1 MMKYFRRT
9 KMSKIQMFE
18 KPLGMRDSFPEV
30 NEQKEYIR
38 STARDFIRNKG
49 YDFIKTPSVEYFETI
64 GKASA
69 IDESSLFKLVDNQG
83 EMLVLRPDMTTPIAR
98 IAAAKLLKEKN
109 PLRLAYYAN
118 VFRAQ
123 QREGGRPAEFEQ
135 LGLELI
141 GDFSAYGDS
150 EIIHTAVELVKVLG
164 VESFR
169 ITIGHA
175 GLLTAFLMNHTN
187 SVEQVNTLR
196 QLLVE
201 KNFVGFEQTLDDIG
215 LLEEQKENLTKF
227 IDYTI
232 DFKPLEYFRQFLTE
246 EQQYLMD
253 QVEQLQRLLELQLSD
268 YSIVSFDFSLA
279 SHMSYYTGMLFEIHA
294 AGSGFPI
301 GNGGRYDELFNQ
313 FDEKVGATGF
323 GIRVD
328 RLLEV
333 LPKRD
338 VEEKH
343 SLILFD
349 ENSYLKANVL
359 AEARRNNA
367 ERVTLQLITS
377 VNDLNAYK
385 QGFDEVLIVS
395 EGGSL
400 RE

>member
-1 MMKYFRRT
+1 
-9 KMSKIQMFE
+9 MFE

-38 STARDFIRNKG
+38 LTARDFIRRKG

-98 IAAAKLLKEKN
+98 IAASKLLKEKN
-109 PLRLAYYAN
+109 PLRLAYYAD

-141 GDFSAYGDS
+141 GDFSPYADS
-150 EIIHTAVELVKVLG
+150 EIIYTAIELLKDLG
-164 VESFR
+164 VEGFR

-175 GLLTAFLMNHTN
+175 EILTAFLTN
-187 SVEQVNTLR
+187 NTNNNEEVELLR

-201 KNFVGFEQTLDDIG
+201 KNLVGFSQMLESMN
-215 LLEEQKENLTKF
+215 LLEEQKDRLSKIIEF
-227 IDYTI
+227 TI
-232 DFKPLEYFRQFLTE
+232 DSNVFSDFRQFLNDD
-246 EQQYLMD
+246 QQYLID
-253 QVEQLQRLLELQLSD
+253 QVEELQALLEFQLNDFSV
-268 YSIVSFDFSLA
+268 VSFDFSLA

-294 AGSGFPI
+294 AGSGFSI
-301 GNGGRYDELFNQ
+301 GNGGRYDELFKQ
-313 FDEKVGATGF
+313 FNEKVGATGF

-333 LPKRD
+333 LPKQLMK
-338 VEEKH
+338 EKCT
-343 SLILFD
+343 LLLFD
-349 ENSYLKANVL
+349 KGSFSKANVL
-359 AEARRNNA
+359 AEARRNA
-367 ERVTLQLITS
+367 SEYVTLQYAES
-377 VNDLNAYK
+377 VSDIEAFK
-385 QGFDEVLIVS
+385 QIFDEVIIVS
-395 EGGSL
+395 EGGSF
-400 RE
+400 REE

>member
-1 MMKYFRRT
+1 
-9 KMSKIQMFE
+9 MSKIQMFE
-18 KPLGMRDSFPEV
+18 KPLGMRDSFPEA

-98 IAAAKLLKEKN
+98 IAASKLLKEKN

-150 EIIHTAVELVKVLG
+150 EIIYTAVELLKALG
-164 VESFR
+164 IENFK

-175 GLLTAFLMNHTN
+175 GMLTAFLANHTN
-187 SVEQVNTLR
+187 SAEQVDILR

-201 KNFVGFEQTLDDIG
+201 KNMVGFTQKLEDLGLDV
-215 LLEEQKENLTKF
+215 EQKETLTKLVN
-227 IDYTI
+227 YTI
-232 DFKPLEYFRQFLTE
+232 DSKAVEDFRQFLTA
-246 EQQYLMD
+246 EQQNLME
-253 QVEQLQRLLELQLSD
+253 QVEQLQHLLELQLSD
-268 YSIVSFDFSLA
+268 SSIVSFDFSLA

-301 GNGGRYDELFNQ
+301 GNGGRYDELFKH

-328 RLLEV
+328 RILEV
-333 LPKRD
+333 LPKNE

-343 SLILFD
+343 TLILFD
-349 ENSYLKANVL
+349 EGSYSKANVL
-359 AEARRNNA
+359 AEARRKNA
-367 ERVTLQLITS
+367 ERITLQYMDS
-377 VNDLNAYK
+377 VNDLDTFK
-385 QGFDEVLIVS
+385 QSFDEVIIVS

>member
-1 MMKYFRRT
+1 
-9 KMSKIQMFE
+9 MFE

-38 STARDFIRNKG
+38 LTARDFIRRKG

-98 IAAAKLLKEKN
+98 IAASKLLKEKN
-109 PLRLAYYAN
+109 PLRLAYYAD

-141 GDFSAYGDS
+141 GDFSPYADS
-150 EIIHTAVELVKVLG
+150 EIIYTAIELLKDLG
-164 VESFR
+164 VQGFR

-175 GLLTAFLMNHTN
+175 EILTAFLTN
-187 SVEQVNTLR
+187 NTNNNEEVELLR

-201 KNFVGFEQTLDDIG
+201 KNLVGFSQMLESMN
-215 LLEEQKENLTKF
+215 LLEEQKGRLSKIIEF
-227 IDYTI
+227 TI
-232 DFKPLEYFRQFLTE
+232 DANVFSDFRQFLNDD
-246 EQQYLMD
+246 QQYLID
-253 QVEQLQRLLELQLSD
+253 QVEELQALLEFQLNDFSV
-268 YSIVSFDFSLA
+268 VSFDFSLA

-294 AGSGFPI
+294 AGSGFSI
-301 GNGGRYDELFNQ
+301 GNGGRYDELFKQ
-313 FDEKVGATGF
+313 FNEKVGATGF

-333 LPKRD
+333 LPKQLMK
-338 VEEKH
+338 EKRT
-343 SLILFD
+343 LLLFD
-349 ENSYLKANVL
+349 KGSFSKANVL
-359 AEARRNNA
+359 AEARRNA
-367 ERVTLQLITS
+367 SEYVTLQYAES
-377 VNDLNAYK
+377 VSDIEAFK
-385 QGFDEVLIVS
+385 QIFDEVIIVS
-395 EGGSL
+395 EGGSF
-400 RE
+400 REE

>member
-1 MMKYFRRT
+1 
-9 KMSKIQMFE
+9 MFE

-38 STARDFIRNKG
+38 LTARDFIRRKG

-98 IAAAKLLKEKN
+98 IAASKLLKEKN
-109 PLRLAYYAN
+109 PLRLAYYAD

-141 GDFSAYGDS
+141 GDFSPYADS
-150 EIIHTAVELVKVLG
+150 EIIYTAIELLKDLG
-164 VESFR
+164 VQGFR

-175 GLLTAFLMNHTN
+175 EILTAFLTN
-187 SVEQVNTLR
+187 NTNNNEEVELLR

-201 KNFVGFEQTLDDIG
+201 KNLVGFSQMLESMN
-215 LLEEQKENLTKF
+215 LLEEQKDRLSKIIEF
-227 IDYTI
+227 TI
-232 DFKPLEYFRQFLTE
+232 DSNVFSDFRQFLNDD
-246 EQQYLMD
+246 QQYLID
-253 QVEQLQRLLELQLSD
+253 QVEELQALLEFQLNDFSV
-268 YSIVSFDFSLA
+268 VSFDFSLA

-294 AGSGFPI
+294 AGSGFSI
-301 GNGGRYDELFNQ
+301 GNGGRYDELFKQ
-313 FDEKVGATGF
+313 FNEKVGATGF

-333 LPKRD
+333 LPKQLMK
-338 VEEKH
+338 EKRT
-343 SLILFD
+343 LLLFD
-349 ENSYLKANVL
+349 TGSFSKANVL
-359 AEARRNNA
+359 AEARRNA
-367 ERVTLQLITS
+367 SEYVTLQYAES
-377 VNDLNAYK
+377 VSDIEAFK
-385 QGFDEVLIVS
+385 QIFDEVIIVS
-395 EGGSL
+395 EGGSF
-400 RE
+400 REE

>member
-1 MMKYFRRT
+1 
-9 KMSKIQMFE
+9 MFE

-38 STARDFIRNKG
+38 LTARDFIRRKG

-98 IAAAKLLKEKN
+98 IAASKLLKEKN
-109 PLRLAYYAN
+109 PLRLAYYAD

-141 GDFSAYGDS
+141 GDFSPYADS
-150 EIIHTAVELVKVLG
+150 EIIYTAIELLKDLG
-164 VESFR
+164 VQGFR

-175 GLLTAFLMNHTN
+175 EILTAFLTN
-187 SVEQVNTLR
+187 NTNNNEEVELLR

-201 KNFVGFEQTLDDIG
+201 KNLVGFSQMLESMN
-215 LLEEQKENLTKF
+215 LLEEQKDRLSKIIEF
-227 IDYTI
+227 TI
-232 DFKPLEYFRQFLTE
+232 DSNVFSDFRQFLNDD
-246 EQQYLMD
+246 QQYLID
-253 QVEQLQRLLELQLSD
+253 QVEELQALLEFQLNDFSV
-268 YSIVSFDFSLA
+268 VSFDFSLA

-294 AGSGFPI
+294 AGSGFSI
-301 GNGGRYDELFNQ
+301 GNGGRYDELFKQ
-313 FDEKVGATGF
+313 FNEKVGATGF

-333 LPKRD
+333 LPKQLMK
-338 VEEKH
+338 EKRT
-343 SLILFD
+343 LLLFD
-349 ENSYLKANVL
+349 KGSFSKANVL
-359 AEARRNNA
+359 AEARRNA
-367 ERVTLQLITS
+367 SEYVTLQYAES
-377 VNDLNAYK
+377 VSDIEAFK
-385 QGFDEVLIVS
+385 QIFDEVIIVS
-395 EGGSL
+395 EGGSF
-400 RE
+400 REE

>member
-1 MMKYFRRT
+1 
-9 KMSKIQMFE
+9 MSKIQMFE

-38 STARDFIRNKG
+38 STARDFIRKKG

-98 IAAAKLLKEKN
+98 IAASKLLKEKN
-109 PLRLAYYAN
+109 PLRLAYYAD

-135 LGLELI
+135 LGLELV
-141 GDFSAYGDS
+141 GDFSPYADS
-150 EIIHTAVELVKVLG
+150 EIIYTAIELLKALG

-175 GLLTAFLMNHTN
+175 EILTAFLTNYTN
-187 SVEQVNTLR
+187 STEQVEMLR

-201 KNFVGFEQTLDDIG
+201 KNLVGFSQKLESMD
-215 LLEEQKENLTKF
+215 LLKVQKENLIKI

-232 DFKPLEYFRQFLTE
+232 DSNVFTDFRQFLNDD
-246 EQQYLMD
+246 QQYLID
-253 QVEQLQRLLELQLSD
+253 QVEELQELLEFQLND
-268 YSIVSFDFSLA
+268 FSIVSFDFSLA

-294 AGSGFPI
+294 AGSGFSI
-301 GNGGRYDELFNQ
+301 GNGGRYDELFKQ

-333 LPKRD
+333 LPKVVVD
-338 VEEKH
+338 EKH
-343 SLILFD
+343 TLLLFD
-349 ENSYLKANVL
+349 KGSFSKANVL
-359 AEARRNNA
+359 AEARRNA
-367 ERVTLQLITS
+367 SEYVTLQYAES
-377 VNDLNAYK
+377 VNDIEAFK
-385 QGFDEVLIVS
+385 QIFDEVIIVS
-395 EGGSL
+395 EGGFF

>member
-1 MMKYFRRT
+1 
-9 KMSKIQMFE
+9 MFE

-38 STARDFIRNKG
+38 STSRDFIREKG

-98 IAAAKLLKEKN
+98 IAASKLLKEKN
-109 PLRLAYYAN
+109 PLRLAYYAD

-141 GDFSAYGDS
+141 GDFSPYADS
-150 EIIHTAVELVKVLG
+150 EIIFTAIELLKALG
-164 VESFR
+164 LESFQ

-175 GLLTAFLMNHTN
+175 EILTAFLTN
-187 SVEQVNTLR
+187 NTNDREQVEALR

-201 KNFVGFEQTLDDIG
+201 KNLVGFSQKIESMN
-215 LLEEQKENLTKF
+215 LLQEQKERLIKI

-232 DFKPLEYFRQFLTE
+232 DSKEFSDFRQFLKDD
-246 EQQYLMD
+246 QQYLLD
-253 QVEQLQRLLELQLSD
+253 QIEELQKLLEFQLND

-294 AGSGFPI
+294 PGSGFSI
-301 GNGGRYDELFNQ
+301 GNGGRYDELFKQ
-313 FDEKVGATGF
+313 FSEKVGATGF

-333 LPKRD
+333 LPKN
-338 VEEKH
+338 VVNEKH
-343 SLILFD
+343 TLLLFD
-349 ENSYLKANVL
+349 KGSFSKANVL
-359 AEARRNNA
+359 AEARRNA
-367 ERVTLQLITS
+367 GERVTLQFAEG
-377 VNDLNAYK
+377 VNDMEAFK
-385 QGFDEVLIVS
+385 QNFDDVIIVS
-395 EGGSL
+395 EGGSYH
-400 RE
+400 E

>member
-1 MMKYFRRT
+1 MT
-9 KMSKIQMFE
+9 KIQMFE

-98 IAAAKLLKEKN
+98 IAASKLLKEKN

-150 EIIHTAVELVKVLG
+150 EIIHTAVELVKALG
-164 VESFR
+164 VEDFR

-175 GLLTAFLMNHTN
+175 GMLSAILTNNTN
-187 SVEQVNTLR
+187 TKEQVDSLR

-201 KNFVGFEQTLDDIG
+201 KNFVGFEQKLEDMQLQDAQKESLTKWIDSTVESKI
-215 LLEEQKENLTKF
+215 LEEHSE
-227 IDYTI
+227 
-232 DFKPLEYFRQFLTE
+232 FLTDD
-246 EQQYLMD
+246 QQYLID
-253 QVEQLQRLLELQLSD
+253 QVKQLQQLLEIRLSD
-268 YSIVSFDFSLA
+268 ASIVSFDFTLA

-301 GNGGRYDELFNQ
+301 GNGGRYDELFKQ
-313 FDEKVGATGF
+313 FNEEVGATGF

-333 LPKRD
+333 LPRNEIK
-338 VEEKH
+338 EKH
-343 SLILFD
+343 TLFLF
-349 ENSYLKANVL
+349 EEGYYTKANDL
-359 AEARRNNA
+359 AEERRKKA
-367 ERVTLQLITS
+367 ERVTLQYIAG
-377 VNDLNAYK
+377 VNDLDAYTK
-385 QGFDEVLIVS
+385 NFDEVIIVS
-395 EGGSL
+395 EGGSF

>member
-1 MMKYFRRT
+1 
-9 KMSKIQMFE
+9 MFE

-98 IAAAKLLKEKN
+98 IAASKLLKEKN

-150 EIIHTAVELVKVLG
+150 EIIYTAVELLKALG
-164 VESFR
+164 IENFK
-169 ITIGHA
+169 ITVGHA
-175 GLLTAFLMNHTN
+175 GMLTAFLANHTN
-187 SVEQVNTLR
+187 SAEQVDILR

-201 KNFVGFEQTLDDIG
+201 KNMVGFTQKLEDLGLDVEQRET
-215 LLEEQKENLTKF
+215 LTKLVN
-227 IDYTI
+227 YTI
-232 DFKPLEYFRQFLTE
+232 DSKAVEDFRQFLTA
-246 EQQYLMD
+246 EQQNLME
-253 QVEQLQRLLELQLSD
+253 QVEQLQHLLELQLSD
-268 YSIVSFDFSLA
+268 SSIVSFDFSLA

-301 GNGGRYDELFNQ
+301 GNGGRYDELFKH

-328 RLLEV
+328 RILEV
-333 LPKRD
+333 LPKNE

-343 SLILFD
+343 TLILFD
-349 ENSYLKANVL
+349 EGSYSKANVL
-359 AEARRNNA
+359 AEARRKNA
-367 ERVTLQLITS
+367 ERITLQYMDS
-377 VNDLNAYK
+377 VNDLDTFK
-385 QGFDEVLIVS
+385 QSFDEVIIVS

>member
-1 MMKYFRRT
+1 
-9 KMSKIQMFE
+9 MSKIQMFE

-38 STARDFIRNKG
+38 STARNFIRSKG

-98 IAAAKLLKEKN
+98 IAASKLLKEKN

-118 VFRAQ
+118 VFRSQ
-123 QREGGRPAEFEQ
+123 RREGGRPAEFEQ

-164 VESFR
+164 VKSFR

-175 GLLTAFLMNHTN
+175 GVLTAILTN
-187 SVEQVNTLR
+187 NTNTKEQVDSLR

-201 KNFVGFEQTLDDIG
+201 KNFVGFEQK
-215 LLEEQKENLTKF
+215 LEEIKLSENQIENLIKW
-227 IDYTI
+227 IDYSI
-232 DFKPLEYFRQFLTE
+232 DSKSLENFKQFLTVDQE
-246 EQQYLMD
+246 YLLEQVD
-253 QVEQLQRLLELQLSD
+253 QLQRLLEIQLND
-268 YSIVSFDFSLA
+268 PSIVSFDFTLA
-279 SHMSYYTGMLFEIHA
+279 SHMSYYTGMIFEIHA
-294 AGSGFPI
+294 EGSGSPI

-313 FDEKVGATGF
+313 FNETVGATGF

-333 LPKRD
+333 LPKTVS
-338 VEEKH
+338 VEKNT
-343 SLILFD
+343 LLLFH
-349 ENSYLKANVL
+349 EGFYTKANEL
-359 AEARRNNA
+359 AVEKRNNK
-367 ERVTLQLITS
+367 ERVTLQYIES
-377 VNDLNAYK
+377 VNDLDAY
-385 QGFDEVLIVS
+385 QRSFDEVLIVS

>member
-1 MMKYFRRT
+1 
-9 KMSKIQMFE
+9 MSKIQMFE

-38 STARDFIRNKG
+38 STARDFIRRKG

-98 IAAAKLLKEKN
+98 IAASKLLKEKN
-109 PLRLAYYAN
+109 PLRLAYYAD

-135 LGLELI
+135 LGLELV
-141 GDFSAYGDS
+141 GDFSPYADS
-150 EIIHTAVELVKVLG
+150 EIIYTAIELLKSLG
-164 VESFR
+164 VENFR

-175 GLLTAFLMNHTN
+175 EILTAFLTN
-187 SVEQVNTLR
+187 NTDNIEQVETLR

-201 KNFVGFEQTLDDIG
+201 KNLVGFSQKLESMN
-215 LLEEQKENLTKF
+215 LLKEQKERLITI

-232 DFKPLEYFRQFLTE
+232 DSNVFTDFRQFLNGD
-246 EQQYLMD
+246 QQYLID
-253 QVEQLQRLLELQLSD
+253 QVEELQKLLEFQLND

-294 AGSGFPI
+294 AGSGFSI
-301 GNGGRYDELFNQ
+301 GNGGRYDELFKQ
-313 FDEKVGATGF
+313 FDETVGATGF

-333 LPKRD
+333 LPKQ
-338 VEEKH
+338 VIKEKNT
-343 SLILFD
+343 LLLFD
-349 ENSYLKANVL
+349 KWSFSKANVL
-359 AEARRNNA
+359 AEARRNTS
-367 ERVTLQLITS
+367 EYVTLQYAES
-377 VNDLNAYK
+377 VNDLEAFK
-385 QGFDEVLIVS
+385 EIFDEVIIVS
-395 EGGSL
+395 EGGSF

>member
-1 MMKYFRRT
+1 
-9 KMSKIQMFE
+9 MFE

-38 STARDFIRNKG
+38 LTARDFIRRKG

-98 IAAAKLLKEKN
+98 IAASKLLKEKN
-109 PLRLAYYAN
+109 PLRLAYYAD

-141 GDFSAYGDS
+141 GDFSPYADS
-150 EIIHTAVELVKVLG
+150 EIIYTAIELLKDLG
-164 VESFR
+164 VEGFR

-175 GLLTAFLMNHTN
+175 EILTAFLTN
-187 SVEQVNTLR
+187 NTNNNEEVELLR

-201 KNFVGFEQTLDDIG
+201 KNLVGFSQMLESMN
-215 LLEEQKENLTKF
+215 LLEEQKDRLSKIIEF
-227 IDYTI
+227 TI
-232 DFKPLEYFRQFLTE
+232 DSNVFSDFRQFLNDD
-246 EQQYLMD
+246 QQYLID
-253 QVEQLQRLLELQLSD
+253 QVEELQALLEFQLNDFSV
-268 YSIVSFDFSLA
+268 VSFDFSLA

-294 AGSGFPI
+294 AGSGFSI
-301 GNGGRYDELFNQ
+301 GNGGRYDELFKQ
-313 FDEKVGATGF
+313 FNEKVGATGF

-333 LPKRD
+333 LPKQLMK
-338 VEEKH
+338 EKRT
-343 SLILFD
+343 LLLFD
-349 ENSYLKANVL
+349 KGSFSKANVL
-359 AEARRNNA
+359 AEARRNA
-367 ERVTLQLITS
+367 SEYVTLQYAES
-377 VNDLNAYK
+377 VSDIEAFK
-385 QGFDEVLIVS
+385 QIFDEVIIVS
-395 EGGSL
+395 EGGSFL
-400 RE
+400 EE

>member
-1 MMKYFRRT
+1 
-9 KMSKIQMFE
+9 MFE

-98 IAAAKLLKEKN
+98 IAASKLLKEKN

-150 EIIHTAVELVKVLG
+150 EIIYTAVELLKALG
-164 VESFR
+164 IENFK
-169 ITIGHA
+169 ITVGHA
-175 GLLTAFLMNHTN
+175 GMLTAFLANHTN
-187 SVEQVNTLR
+187 SAEQVDILR

-201 KNFVGFEQTLDDIG
+201 KNMVGFTQKLEDLGLDVEQRET
-215 LLEEQKENLTKF
+215 LTKLVN
-227 IDYTI
+227 YTI
-232 DFKPLEYFRQFLTE
+232 DSKAVEDFRQFLTA
-246 EQQYLMD
+246 EQQNLME
-253 QVEQLQRLLELQLSD
+253 QVEQLQHLLELQLSD
-268 YSIVSFDFSLA
+268 SSIVSFDFSLA

-301 GNGGRYDELFNQ
+301 GNGGRYDELFKH

-328 RLLEV
+328 RILEV
-333 LPKRD
+333 LPKNE

-343 SLILFD
+343 TLILFD
-349 ENSYLKANVL
+349 EGSYSKANVL
-359 AEARRNNA
+359 AEARRKNA
-367 ERVTLQLITS
+367 ERITLQYMDS
-377 VNDLNAYK
+377 VNDLDTFK
-385 QGFDEVLIVS
+385 QCFDEVIIVS

>member
-1 MMKYFRRT
+1 MG
-9 KMSKIQMFE
+9 KIQMFE

-38 STARDFIRNKG
+38 STARNFIRNKG

-83 EMLVLRPDMTTPIAR
+83 ETLVLRPDMTTPIAR
-98 IAAAKLLKEKN
+98 IAASKLLKEKN

-150 EIIHTAVELVKVLG
+150 EIIHTAVELVKALG

-175 GLLTAFLMNHTN
+175 GLLTAFLTN
-187 SVEQVNTLR
+187 NTDTVHQVDALR

-201 KNFVGFEQTLDDIG
+201 KNFVGFEQELDNLG
-215 LLEEQKENLTKF
+215 LLQEQKENLTKL

-232 DFKPLEYFRQFLTE
+232 DFKVFENFRAYLTN
-246 EQQYLMD
+246 
-253 QVEQLQRLLELQLSD
+253 EQLYLIDQLEQFKRLLELQLKD
-268 YSIVSFDFSLA
+268 PSIVSFDFSLA
-279 SHMSYYTGMLFEIHA
+279 SHMSYYTGMLFEIYA

-301 GNGGRYDELFNQ
+301 GNGGRYDELFKQ
-313 FDEKVGATGF
+313 FDEQVGATGF

-343 SLILFD
+343 TLLLFT
-349 ENSYLKANVL
+349 EGAYLKANVL

-367 ERVTLQLITS
+367 ERVTLQYIES
-377 VNDLNAYK
+377 VYDLDVYK
-385 QGFDEVLIVS
+385 QSFDEVLIVS

>member
-1 MMKYFRRT
+1 
-9 KMSKIQMFE
+9 MSTIQMFE
-18 KPLGMRDSFPEV
+18 KPLGMRDSFPKV

-38 STARDFIRNKG
+38 SVAREFIRNKG

-98 IAAAKLLKEKN
+98 IAASKLLKEKN

-123 QREGGRPAEFEQ
+123 HREGGRPAEFEQ

-141 GDFSAYGDS
+141 GDFSPYGDS
-150 EIIHTAVELVKVLG
+150 EIIHTAVELVKALG

-169 ITIGHA
+169 ITVGHA
-175 GLLTAFLMNHTN
+175 GVLTAILKNNTN
-187 SVEQVNTLR
+187 KKDQAETLR

-201 KNFVGFEQTLDDIG
+201 KNFVGFEQKLEDML
-215 LLEEQKENLTKF
+215 LLEGDKENLMTL
-227 IDYTI
+227 IDNTVESKSIEDYR
-232 DFKPLEYFRQFLTE
+232 PLLTTD
-246 EQQYLMD
+246 QQHLID
-253 QVEQLQRLLELQLSD
+253 QVEQLQSLLTMQLND
-268 YSIVSFDFSLA
+268 PSIVSFDFTLA

-301 GNGGRYDELFNQ
+301 GNGGRYDELFKL
-313 FDEKVGATGF
+313 FDEEVGATGF

-333 LPKRD
+333 LPPKE

-343 SLILFD
+343 TLLLFHKD
-349 ENSYLKANVL
+349 SYAKANGL
-359 AEARRNNA
+359 AEEKRKNA
-367 ERVTLQLITS
+367 ERVTVQYMGS
-377 VNDLNAYK
+377 VSDLEAFK
-385 QGFDEVLIVS
+385 RIFDDVIIVS
-395 EGGSL
+395 EGGSV

>member
-1 MMKYFRRT
+1 
-9 KMSKIQMFE
+9 MSKIQMFE

-38 STARDFIRNKG
+38 LTARDFIRRKG

-98 IAAAKLLKEKN
+98 IAASKLLKEKN
-109 PLRLAYYAN
+109 PLRLAYYAD

-141 GDFSAYGDS
+141 GDFSPYADS
-150 EIIHTAVELVKVLG
+150 EIIYTAIELLKDLG
-164 VESFR
+164 VEGFR

-175 GLLTAFLMNHTN
+175 EILTAFLTN
-187 SVEQVNTLR
+187 NTNNNEEVELLR

-201 KNFVGFEQTLDDIG
+201 KNLVGFSQMLESMNI
-215 LLEEQKENLTKF
+215 LEEQKDRLSKIIEF
-227 IDYTI
+227 TI
-232 DFKPLEYFRQFLTE
+232 DSNVFSDFRQFLNDD
-246 EQQYLMD
+246 QQYLID
-253 QVEQLQRLLELQLSD
+253 QVEELQALLEFQLNDFSV
-268 YSIVSFDFSLA
+268 VSFDFSLA

-294 AGSGFPI
+294 AGSGFSI
-301 GNGGRYDELFNQ
+301 GNGGRYDELFKQ
-313 FDEKVGATGF
+313 FNEKVGATGF

-333 LPKRD
+333 LPKQLMK
-338 VEEKH
+338 EKRT
-343 SLILFD
+343 LLLFD
-349 ENSYLKANVL
+349 TGSFSKANVL
-359 AEARRNNA
+359 AEARRNA
-367 ERVTLQLITS
+367 SEYVTLQYAES
-377 VNDLNAYK
+377 VSDIEAFK
-385 QGFDEVLIVS
+385 QIFDEVIIVS
-395 EGGSL
+395 EGGSF
-400 RE
+400 REE

>member
-1 MMKYFRRT
+1 
-9 KMSKIQMFE
+9 MFE

-38 STARDFIRNKG
+38 ITARDFIRRKG

-98 IAAAKLLKEKN
+98 IAASKLLKEKN
-109 PLRLAYYAN
+109 PLRLAYYAD

-141 GDFSAYGDS
+141 GDFSPYADS
-150 EIIHTAVELVKVLG
+150 EIIYTAIELLKDLG
-164 VESFR
+164 VEGFR

-175 GLLTAFLMNHTN
+175 EILTAFLTN
-187 SVEQVNTLR
+187 NTNNKEEVELLR

-201 KNFVGFEQTLDDIG
+201 KNLVGFSQKLESMN
-215 LLEEQKENLTKF
+215 LLEEQKERLSKIIEF
-227 IDYTI
+227 TI
-232 DFKPLEYFRQFLTE
+232 DSNVFSDFRQFLNDD
-246 EQQYLMD
+246 QQYLID
-253 QVEQLQRLLELQLSD
+253 QVEELQALLEFQLND
-268 YSIVSFDFSLA
+268 FTVVSFDFSLA

-294 AGSGFPI
+294 AGSGFSI
-301 GNGGRYDELFNQ
+301 GNGGRYDELFKQ
-313 FDEKVGATGF
+313 FNEKVGATGF

-333 LPKRD
+333 LPKQLMK
-338 VEEKH
+338 EKRT
-343 SLILFD
+343 LLLFD
-349 ENSYLKANVL
+349 KGSFSKANVL
-359 AEARRNNA
+359 AEARRNA
-367 ERVTLQLITS
+367 SEYVTLQYAES
-377 VNDLNAYK
+377 VSDIEAFK
-385 QGFDEVLIVS
+385 QIFDEVIIVS
-395 EGGSL
+395 EGGSF
-400 RE
+400 REE

>member
-1 MMKYFRRT
+1 
-9 KMSKIQMFE
+9 MSKIQMFE

-38 STARDFIRNKG
+38 LTARDFIRRKG

-98 IAAAKLLKEKN
+98 IAASKLLKEKN
-109 PLRLAYYAN
+109 PLRLAYYAD

-141 GDFSAYGDS
+141 GDFSPYADS
-150 EIIHTAVELVKVLG
+150 EIIYTAIELLKDLG
-164 VESFR
+164 VEGFR

-175 GLLTAFLMNHTN
+175 EILTAFLTN
-187 SVEQVNTLR
+187 NTNNNEEVELLR

-201 KNFVGFEQTLDDIG
+201 KNLVGFSQMLESMN
-215 LLEEQKENLTKF
+215 LLEEQKDRLSKIIEF
-227 IDYTI
+227 TI
-232 DFKPLEYFRQFLTE
+232 DSNVFSDFRQFLNDD
-246 EQQYLMD
+246 QQYLID
-253 QVEQLQRLLELQLSD
+253 QVEELQALLEFQLNDFSV
-268 YSIVSFDFSLA
+268 VSFDFSLA

-294 AGSGFPI
+294 AGSGFSI
-301 GNGGRYDELFNQ
+301 GNGGRYDELFKQ
-313 FDEKVGATGF
+313 FNEKVGATGF

-333 LPKRD
+333 LPKQLMK
-338 VEEKH
+338 EKRT
-343 SLILFD
+343 LLLFD
-349 ENSYLKANVL
+349 KGSFSKANVL
-359 AEARRNNA
+359 AEARRNA
-367 ERVTLQLITS
+367 SEYVTLQYAES
-377 VNDLNAYK
+377 VSDIEAFK
-385 QGFDEVLIVS
+385 QIFDEVIIVS
-395 EGGSL
+395 EGGSF
-400 RE
+400 REE

>member
-1 MMKYFRRT
+1 
-9 KMSKIQMFE
+9 MFE

-38 STARDFIRNKG
+38 SAARNFMRNKG

-69 IDESSLFKLVDNQG
+69 IEESSLFKLVDNQG

-98 IAAAKLLKEKN
+98 IAASKLLKEKN

-150 EIIHTAVELVKVLG
+150 EIIYTVVELLETLG
-164 VESFR
+164 VTNFK

-175 GLLTAFLMNHTN
+175 GMLSAFLTNNTHTVN
-187 SVEQVNTLR
+187 QVDSLR

-201 KNFVGFEQTLDDIG
+201 KNFVGFTQMLDEME
-215 LLEEQKENLTKF
+215 LLERQKVNLTKLL
-227 IDYTI
+227 DYTV
-232 DFKPLEYFRQFLTE
+232 DSNSLEEFREFFTL
-246 EQQYLMD
+246 EQQHLVD
-253 QVEQLQRLLELQLSD
+253 QVEQLQHLLKLRLKNSP
-268 YSIVSFDFSLA
+268 IISFDFSLA

-301 GNGGRYDELFNQ
+301 GNGGRYDELFMH

-323 GIRVD
+323 GLRVD

-333 LPKRD
+333 MPKNA
-338 VEEKH
+338 VKEKH
-343 SLILFD
+343 TLLLFD
-349 ENSYLKANVL
+349 EGSYSKANVL
-359 AEARRNNA
+359 AEARRKHA
-367 ERVTLQLITS
+367 ERVTLQYIES
-377 VNDLNAYK
+377 VNDIDAYK
-385 QGFDEVLIVS
+385 QCFDEVIIVS
-395 EGGSL
+395 EGGS
-400 RE
+400 

>member
-1 MMKYFRRT
+1 
-9 KMSKIQMFE
+9 MFE

-98 IAAAKLLKEKN
+98 IAASKLLKEKN

-150 EIIHTAVELVKVLG
+150 EIIYTAIELLKALG
-164 VESFR
+164 IENFK
-169 ITIGHA
+169 ITVGHA
-175 GLLTAFLMNHTN
+175 GMLTAFLANNTN
-187 SVEQVNTLR
+187 SAEQVEILR

-201 KNFVGFEQTLDDIG
+201 KNLVGFTQKLEHMGLDV
-215 LLEEQKENLTKF
+215 EQKETLTKLVN
-227 IDYTI
+227 YTI
-232 DFKPLEYFRQFLTE
+232 DSKSLEDFRQFLTA
-246 EQQYLMD
+246 EQQNLME

-268 YSIVSFDFSLA
+268 SSIVSFDFSLA

-301 GNGGRYDELFNQ
+301 GNGGRYDELFKH

-333 LPKRD
+333 LPKNEVD
-338 VEEKH
+338 EKH
-343 SLILFD
+343 TLILFD
-349 ENSYLKANVL
+349 EGSYSKANVL
-359 AEARRNNA
+359 AEARRINA
-367 ERVTLQLITS
+367 ERVTIQYMDS
-377 VNDLNAYK
+377 VNDLDTFK
-385 QGFDEVLIVS
+385 LSFDEVIIVS

>member
-1 MMKYFRRT
+1 
-9 KMSKIQMFE
+9 MSKIQMFE

-64 GKASA
+64 GRASA

-150 EIIHTAVELVKVLG
+150 EIIHTAVELVKELG

-175 GLLTAFLMNHTN
+175 GLLTAILRNNTHTDK
-187 SVEQVNTLR
+187 QVDSLR

-201 KNFVGFEQTLDDIG
+201 KNFVGFEQK
-215 LLEEQKENLTKF
+215 LEELELQQIQKVNLTNL
-227 IDYTI
+227 IEYTVES
-232 DFKPLEYFRQFLTE
+232 KALEEFRQFLTND
-246 EQQYLMD
+246 QQYLMD
-253 QVEQLQRLLELQLSD
+253 QVDQLRDLLELQLCD
-268 YSIVSFDFSLA
+268 TSIASFDFTLA

-301 GNGGRYDELFNQ
+301 GNGGRYDALFNL
-313 FDEKVGATGF
+313 FNEKVGATGF

-333 LPKRD
+333 LPRNELK
-338 VEEKH
+338 EKH
-343 SLILFD
+343 TLILFQ
-349 ENSYLKANVL
+349 EGLYRKASEL
-359 AEARRNNA
+359 AEERRKKA
-367 ERVTLQLITS
+367 ERVTLQYMAS
-377 VNDLNAYK
+377 VNDIDAYK
-385 QGFDEVLIVS
+385 KTFDDVITVS

>member
-1 MMKYFRRT
+1 
-9 KMSKIQMFE
+9 MFE
-18 KPLGMRDSFPEV
+18 KPLGMRDSFPEA

-98 IAAAKLLKEKN
+98 IAASKLLKEKN

-150 EIIHTAVELVKVLG
+150 EIIYTAVELLKALG
-164 VESFR
+164 IENFK

-175 GLLTAFLMNHTN
+175 GMLTAFLANHTN
-187 SVEQVNTLR
+187 SAEQVDILR

-201 KNFVGFEQTLDDIG
+201 KNMVGFTQKLEDLGLDV
-215 LLEEQKENLTKF
+215 EQKETLTKLVN
-227 IDYTI
+227 YTI
-232 DFKPLEYFRQFLTE
+232 DSKAVEDFRQFLTA
-246 EQQYLMD
+246 EQQNLME
-253 QVEQLQRLLELQLSD
+253 QVEQLQHLLELQLSD
-268 YSIVSFDFSLA
+268 SSIVSFDFSLA

-301 GNGGRYDELFNQ
+301 GNGGRYDELFKH

-328 RLLEV
+328 RILEV
-333 LPKRD
+333 LPKNE

-343 SLILFD
+343 TLILFD
-349 ENSYLKANVL
+349 EGSYSKANVL
-359 AEARRNNA
+359 AEARRKNA
-367 ERVTLQLITS
+367 ERITLQYMDS
-377 VNDLNAYK
+377 VNDLDTFK
-385 QGFDEVLIVS
+385 QSFDEVIIVS

>member
-1 MMKYFRRT
+1 MG
-9 KMSKIQMFE
+9 KIQMFE
-18 KPLGMRDSFPEV
+18 KPLGMRDSFPKV

-38 STARDFIRNKG
+38 STARNFIRNKG

-83 EMLVLRPDMTTPIAR
+83 ETLVLRPDMTTPIAR
-98 IAAAKLLKEKN
+98 IAASKLLKEKN

-150 EIIHTAVELVKVLG
+150 EIIHTAVELLKTLG

-175 GLLTAFLMNHTN
+175 GLLTALLTN
-187 SVEQVNTLR
+187 NTNTMEQVDALR

-201 KNFVGFEQTLDDIG
+201 KNFVGFEEKLENLG
-215 LLEEQKENLTKF
+215 LLQEQKDNLTKL

-232 DFKPLEYFRQFLTE
+232 DFKVFENFRPYLTN
-246 EQQYLMD
+246 EQQYLID
-253 QVEQLQRLLELQLSD
+253 QLEQLKRLLELQLN
-268 YSIVSFDFSLA
+268 YPSIVSFDFSLA
-279 SHMSYYTGMLFEIHA
+279 SHMSYYTGMLFEIYA

-333 LPKRD
+333 LPKND
-338 VEEKH
+338 VKEKH
-343 SLILFD
+343 TLLLFD
-349 ENSYLKANVL
+349 EASYLKANVL

-367 ERVTLQLITS
+367 ERVTLQFIAS
-377 VNDLNAYK
+377 INDLEAYK
-385 QGFDEVLIVS
+385 RSFDEVLIVS

>member
-1 MMKYFRRT
+1 
-9 KMSKIQMFE
+9 MFE

-38 STARDFIRNKG
+38 SMSRDFIREKG

-98 IAAAKLLKEKN
+98 IAASKLLKEKN
-109 PLRLAYYAN
+109 PLRLAYYAD

-141 GDFSAYGDS
+141 GDFSPYADS
-150 EIIHTAVELVKVLG
+150 EIIFTAIELLKALG
-164 VESFR
+164 LESFQ

-175 GLLTAFLMNHTN
+175 EILTAFLTN
-187 SVEQVNTLR
+187 NTNNREQVEALR

-201 KNFVGFEQTLDDIG
+201 KNLVGFSQKIESMNLQQ
-215 LLEEQKENLTKF
+215 EQKERLNKI

-232 DFKPLEYFRQFLTE
+232 DSKEFSDFRQFLKDD
-246 EQQYLMD
+246 QQYLLD
-253 QVEQLQRLLELQLSD
+253 QVEELQKLLEFQLND

-294 AGSGFPI
+294 PGSGFSI
-301 GNGGRYDELFNQ
+301 GNGGRYDELFKQ
-313 FDEKVGATGF
+313 FNEKVGATGF

-333 LPKRD
+333 LPKN
-338 VEEKH
+338 VVNEKH
-343 SLILFD
+343 TLLLFD
-349 ENSYLKANVL
+349 KGSFSKANVL
-359 AEARRNNA
+359 AEARRNA
-367 ERVTLQLITS
+367 GERVTLQFAEG
-377 VNDLNAYK
+377 VNDMEAFK
-385 QGFDEVLIVS
+385 QNFDDVIIVS
-395 EGGSL
+395 EGGSYH
-400 RE
+400 E

>member
-1 MMKYFRRT
+1 
-9 KMSKIQMFE
+9 MSKIQMFE

-98 IAAAKLLKEKN
+98 IAASKLLKEKN

-150 EIIHTAVELVKVLG
+150 EIIYTAVELLKALG
-164 VESFR
+164 IENFK
-169 ITIGHA
+169 ITVGHA
-175 GLLTAFLMNHTN
+175 GMLTAFLANHTN
-187 SVEQVNTLR
+187 SAEQVDILR

-201 KNFVGFEQTLDDIG
+201 KNMVGFTQKLEDLGLDVEQRET
-215 LLEEQKENLTKF
+215 LTKLVN
-227 IDYTI
+227 YTI
-232 DFKPLEYFRQFLTE
+232 DSKAVEDFRQFLTA
-246 EQQYLMD
+246 EQQNLME
-253 QVEQLQRLLELQLSD
+253 QVEQLQHLLELQLSD
-268 YSIVSFDFSLA
+268 SSIVSFDFSLA

-301 GNGGRYDELFNQ
+301 GNGGRYDELFKH

-328 RLLEV
+328 RILEV
-333 LPKRD
+333 LPKNE

-343 SLILFD
+343 TLILFD
-349 ENSYLKANVL
+349 EGSYSKANVL
-359 AEARRNNA
+359 AEARRKNA
-367 ERVTLQLITS
+367 ERITLQYMDS
-377 VNDLNAYK
+377 VNDLDTFK
-385 QGFDEVLIVS
+385 QSFDEVIIVS

>member
-1 MMKYFRRT
+1 MG
-9 KMSKIQMFE
+9 KIQMFE

-38 STARDFIRNKG
+38 SIARDFIRSKG

-98 IAAAKLLKEKN
+98 IAASKLLKEKN
-109 PLRLAYYAN
+109 PLRLAYFAN

-123 QREGGRPAEFEQ
+123 HREGGRPAEFEQ

-150 EIIHTAVELVKVLG
+150 EIIHTAVELVKELG

-175 GLLTAFLMNHTN
+175 GVLSAILTNNTKTE
-187 SVEQVNTLR
+187 EQVDSLR

-201 KNFVGFEQTLDDIG
+201 KNLVGFEQK
-215 LLEEQKENLTKF
+215 LEEMELVDKQKKNLIKL
-227 IDYTI
+227 IDYTV
-232 DFKPLEYFRQFLTE
+232 DSKELENLRPFLTD

-253 QVEQLQRLLELQLSD
+253 QVDQLQRLLEIQLSD
-268 YSIVSFDFSLA
+268 SSIVSFDFTLA

-294 AGSGFPI
+294 EGSGFPI
-301 GNGGRYDELFNQ
+301 GNGGRYDELFKQ
-313 FDEKVGATGF
+313 FNEKVGAIGF

-333 LPKRD
+333 LPPK
-338 VEEKH
+338 EIKEKH
-343 SLILFD
+343 TLFLFHAGLY
-349 ENSYLKANVL
+349 SKANKL
-359 AEARRNNA
+359 AEEIRKEA
-367 ERVTLQLITS
+367 ERVTLQYIES
-377 VNDLNAYK
+377 VNDLDEYTK
-385 QGFDEVLIVS
+385 SFDEVIIVS
-395 EGGSL
+395 EGGYL